1 MKYLVIILSFFL
13 FANCTHQPDLKG
25 FDAEAFKQDRGGCSS
40 QRIKQVAWLKANKM
54 ELRGTTSNN
63 MEDILGKP
71 DIQQLADRNQEY
83 YIYFLE
89 PGPHCDQKASQA
101 KSIAFRFSAMGIATE
116 VTFQAGIP
124 L

>member
-1 MKYLVIILSFFL
+1 MKYLFFILSVFL
-13 FANCTHQPDLKG
+13 ITACTHQPDLTG
-25 FDAEAFKQDRGGCSS
+25 FDAESFKQDRGGCQG
-40 QRIKQVAWLKANKM
+40 QRSKQIEWLKAHKM

-89 PGPHCDQKASQA
+89 PGPHCNQQTSQA

-116 VTFQAGIP
+116 ITFQAGIP